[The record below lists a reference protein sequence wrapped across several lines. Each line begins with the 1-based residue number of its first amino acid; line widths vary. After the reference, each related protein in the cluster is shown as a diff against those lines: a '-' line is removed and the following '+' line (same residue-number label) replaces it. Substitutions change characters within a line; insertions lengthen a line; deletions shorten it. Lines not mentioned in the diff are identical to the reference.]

1 MRGDDIASSDDEG
14 RLSFWFHRFE
24 SSGLAMNSRLLRLRP
39 DEEEGLPPR
48 RLVNPVSAHWKG
60 KSGGIT
66 LKEGRCSYY
75 RQDLKRTSQ

>member
-48 RLVNPVSAHWKG
+48 RLVNPVPPTG
-60 KSGGIT
+60 KE
-66 LKEGRCSYY
+66 KVEGSP
-75 RQDLKRTSQ
+75 